1 MHSCTAQ
8 LRCRLP
14 APAAGDTIY
23 NLSRFNEL
31 EAGEDDRPE
40 HPPVLLRA
48 EVLWNP
54 FDDLQPRVDR
64 WAAVGSN
71 GCTLFVVAVA
81 WVRFGLLDNMQP
93 SVDRWAVL
101 VWLGWPA

>member
-1 MHSCTAQ
+1 MDAIHSHPI
-8 LRCRLP
+8 RSP
-14 APAAGDTIY
+14 PPAGDTIY

-31 EAGEDDRPE
+31 EAGDDDRPE

-64 WAAVGSN
+64 WA
-71 GCTLFVVAVA
+71 
-81 WVRFGLLDNMQP
+81 
-93 SVDRWAVL
+93 L
-101 VWLGWPA
+101 VWVPVSGRG

>member
-1 MHSCTAQ
+1 MAPLNLHSSLICTTP
-8 LRCRLP
+8 RS
-14 APAAGDTIY
+14 AGDTIY

-31 EAGEDDRPE
+31 EVGDDDRPE

-64 WAAVGSN
+64 CA
-71 GCTLFVVAVA
+71 TL
-81 WVRFGLLDNMQP
+81 
-93 SVDRWAVL
+93 
-101 VWLGWPA
+101 